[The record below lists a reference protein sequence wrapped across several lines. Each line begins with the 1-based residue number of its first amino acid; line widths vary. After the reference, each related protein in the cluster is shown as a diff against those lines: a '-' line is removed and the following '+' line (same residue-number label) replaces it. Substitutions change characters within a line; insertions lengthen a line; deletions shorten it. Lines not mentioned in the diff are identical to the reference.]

1 MGREFNIAISISCN
15 DRPEQEFEEVAMAKA
30 SGYMKAKVVSMLSV
44 FGGCDSEIIIARIVR
59 HRIIRAYGVK
69 SGWSGYTP

>member
-1 MGREFNIAISISCN
+1 
-15 DRPEQEFEEVAMAKA
+15 MAKA